1 MKRTQIY
8 LPEKTLEVLKR
19 EAAEK
24 KTTMAAVIREK
35 VDKGIGK
42 PNRQDIIHALK
53 AVDELSKIR
62 LPTMNPRKMKKI
74 LSGTPGRTYDLLS
87 RH

>member
-8 LPEKTLEVLKR
+8 LPEKTIEVLKR
-19 EAAEK
+19 EAEEK

-35 VDKGIGK
+35 VDKEIGK
-42 PNRQDIIHALK
+42 PNRQDIINTLK
-53 AVDELSKIR
+53 AVDDLSKIR
-62 LPTMNPRKMKKI
+62 LPTMNPRKMKKT
-74 LSGTPGRTYDLLS
+74 LSDTSGRTYDLLS